1 MNITI
6 IQFSPSGNTAKV
18 TAEIAAGLSAIK
30 GASVRIVDITGKEE
44 FFRNGGIRRFIEEE
58 AGRHDLLL
66 LGSPV
71 YAHHLQ
77 YHMKDLISALPE
89 PDGDT
94 WGRLAIPYVT
104 YGGISSGIALE
115 EAAKL
120 LRKSGRRVVA
130 GMKIS
135 SSHRM
140 TRAFLDR
147 EFNEGKPGEELKPA
161 VDKLAELVKE
171 LSVGRSLPDIG
182 RKLAY
187 QSRITALVC
196 NVVFDEKKWHADR
209 YPKIRID
216 GEKCTSCGKCA
227 AACPVLHLEKEDGGR
242 VRENGDSPC
251 IHCLN
256 CVAGCPVHTVHL
268 EGDLE
273 KGKKFMT
280 WMIAKKGN
288 SEKPATA
295 VYR

>member
-6 IQFSPSGNTAKV
+6 IQFSPSGNTAKA
-18 TAEIAAGLSAIK
+18 TAQIAAELSAIE
-30 GASVRIVDITGKEE
+30 GASVRFVDITGNED
-44 FFRNGGIRRFIEEE
+44 FFRTGNIRCFLEAE
-58 AGRHDLLL
+58 AGKHDLLL
-66 LGSPV
+66 LGCPV

-89 PDGDT
+89 PDGDA
-94 WGRLAIPYVT
+94 WGSLAIPYVT

-120 LRKSGRRVVA
+120 LRKSGRQVVA

-147 EFNEGKPGEELKPA
+147 EFNEGKPGGELKPA
-161 VDKLAELVKE
+161 VEQLAQLVKE
-171 LSVGRSLPDIG
+171 LADGRSFPDIG
-182 RKLAY
+182 RKLVY

-196 NVVFDEKKWHADR
+196 NIVFNEKKWHKDR
-209 YPKIRID
+209 YPKVRID
-216 GEKCTSCGKCA
+216 VSKCSSCGKCVS
-227 AACPVLHLEKEDGGR
+227 ACPVLHLEKEDG
-242 VRENGDSPC
+242 VVLENALRPC

-256 CVAGCPVHTVHL
+256 CVAGCPVHAVKL
-268 EGDLE
+268 EGNLE
-273 KGKKFMT
+273 KGRMFMNR
-280 WMIAKKGN
+280 MITKKGN

-295 VYR
+295 LYR